1 MIKLN
6 LVIGLLFLFLS
17 KGISASVVDSLEIEL
32 RKQKDT
38 KRVDVLNELAWHYR
52 LTNSK
57 EALEF
62 ANLALEESRELNY
75 LIGEGK
81 ALRRLGVL
89 RLQSHENKLALKH
102 LFDALAIYES
112 IPDWEELSKTH
123 LSIGNAYMDLKN
135 FEKAQ
140 SHYLKAEKICIAHGF
155 TDQYTVIANNIG
167 ATQENFELYD
177 EALDTYK
184 RALVHSD
191 STSQNYS
198 NLLLNASSAFFYT
211 DQLDSAIIYIERAK
225 ERYAS
230 ANDTNGLVKC
240 WQNEAVYNESE
251 ERYGVA
257 IEKYRQALIYAE
269 AIDNYGAQFDCEQG
283 LMLCFGALGEIDSM
297 YVHFENSLDLGELLV
312 DSKTDKAL
320 HELSVKYE
328 VAKKESD
335 LKKLQQEREFEAERN
350 SLKQKTINYL
360 LAIIAIIAV
369 LLILLFLYFRQKQNS
384 ANLKVK
390 ITNNEIESLIKNQ
403 ELQMYQALIE
413 GQDSERKRISQDL
426 HDRIG
431 GLLATINLQFEGAE
445 LDEGKRIEN
454 VRNLVNESIKEVRSI
469 SHNLSDGRIDQV
481 GLVSAIQGLK
491 QSLTD
496 SGKIKVDLFAENYNK
511 NLTIESEREVYKII
525 LELIGNTLKH
535 ADASSIVIQLNA
547 FNENVQL
554 MFEDNGKG
562 FDINASRN
570 GLGMRTI
577 QQRVSNLNGDLRID
591 SKKGYGTTVIIEIP
605 IE

>member
-1 MIKLN
+1 MFRISLILGITYLLLSN
-6 LVIGLLFLFLS
+6 GL
-17 KGISASVVDSLEIEL
+17 SANVVDSLEIEL

-57 EALEF
+57 EAMEF
-62 ANLALEESRELNY
+62 ANLALNESKELNY
-75 LIGEGK
+75 SNGEGK

-89 RLQSHENKLALKH
+89 YIQSHENKRALEHLFEALKV
-102 LFDALAIYES
+102 YES
-112 IPDWEELSKTH
+112 IPNWEALSKTH
-123 LSIGNAYMDLKN
+123 LSIGNAFMDLKN

-140 SHYLKAEKICIAHGF
+140 SHYLSAEQICIDHGF
-155 TDQYTVIANNIG
+155 TDQYSAIANNIG

-177 EALDTYK
+177 EALETYK
-184 RALVHSD
+184 RALIHSNP
-191 STSQNYS
+191 SSQNYS
-198 NLLLNASSAFFYT
+198 NLLLNTSSAFFYT
-211 DQLDSAIIYIERAK
+211 DQLDSALHYIEQAK
-225 ERYAS
+225 NLYTV

-251 ERYGVA
+251 ERYGAA
-257 IEKYRQALIYAE
+257 IEKYRQALMYASS
-269 AIDNYGAQFDCEQG
+269 INNYGAQFDCEQG

-297 YVHFENSLDLGELLV
+297 YVHFENSLDLGKLLV

-335 LKKLQQEREFEAERN
+335 LKKVQREKEFEAERS
-350 SLKQKTINYL
+350 SLKQETIYYL
-360 LAIIAIIAV
+360 LGIIAIIAV
-369 LLILLFLYFRQKQNS
+369 LLILLYLYSRQKQKS
-384 ANLKVK
+384 TNLKVK
-390 ITNNEIESLIKNQ
+390 VANNEIESLIKNQ
-403 ELQMYQALIE
+403 EIQMYQSLIE
-413 GQDSERKRISQDL
+413 GQDLERKRISQDL

-445 LDEGKRIEN
+445 SDQEKRIEN

-469 SHNLSDGRIDQV
+469 SHNLSDGRIDQI
-481 GLVSAIQGLK
+481 GLVSAIQDLK
-491 QSLTD
+491 QSLID
-496 SGKIKVDLFAENYNK
+496 SGKIKVDLFAESYNES
-511 NLTIESEREVYKII
+511 LSIESEREMYKII

-535 ADASSIVIQLNA
+535 ADASSIVIQLHS
-547 FNENVQL
+547 FNKIVQL

-562 FDINASRN
+562 FDVNAARN

-577 QQRVSNLNGDLRID
+577 EQRVSDLSGELRID
-591 SKKGYGTTVIIEIP
+591 SKKGYGTTIIIEIP
-605 IE
+605 LV